1 MLGTAVKLPVN
12 GRNPK
17 AVEMALKLGEIEL
30 VPFPAG
36 LPLRRKQVKYIPPS
50 WYSSS
55 GIGKVV
61 TLENTGNNL
70 KGDPK
75 YAHNPL
81 GYPYA
86 LIVYKSQRKQNNN
99 KPRNSAPP
107 PMFQQQQPPPQPPKN
122 NNRHR
127 WHPPI
132 ERVETKEEKNKREAK
147 EKAEANLEAQ
157 RREAA
162 EKAAEVRIAERN
174 RKQSVWNERMRKAHL
189 TSQNRNKKIF
199 SNLKIPNLNAKMRN
213 INSGMA
219 KIEEQYGKTDALIK
233 RHAWFFTR
241 KRFEPVT
248 KEVEQLRKVYSNAKW
263 AHKRLK
269 ELKNSSNNNAYRIGV
284 RHLDKFNTSHAI
296 IKSKSGN
303 VSKTFQYYIRELP
316 SLIARW
322 EANEKKI
329 TNTKEREEAR
339 RRHAQAANAYLAKLN
354 KEHAN
359 KKTAATKIQTAYKG
373 VLARRALVQMKKAR
387 ENAAT
392 KIQAAVRGVQARK
405 TLTKTVKAVTRL
417 QSMFRGGLA
426 RKRFANIKRLGVNE
440 AKAKANV
447 NAATRAA
454 NKAKEAAK
462 EAEGKLR
469 YGWQYLKWSN
479 PEAYHDYM
487 AHVRPFEVAMNQ
499 SRNRLFKT
507 SGWMRNALPGLGV
520 INQKLKDNY
529 EAAFQKWYKQ
539 FFKKNTNQKAANLIA
554 NTHKNAIAA
563 KEKANAA
570 EVQRRRAVQEAVEAA
585 RAARQARV
593 TPQRHL
599 QFVHAR

>member
-17 AVEMALKLGEIEL
+17 AVQEALNLGEIEL
-30 VPFPAG
+30 VKFPAG
-36 LPLRRKQVKYIPPS
+36 EPLGGVPGVPRGLNKYSRNI
-50 WYSSS
+50 S
-55 GIGKVV
+55 GRTEYDK
-61 TLENTGNNL
+61 TFGN
-70 KGDPK
+70 PK
-75 YAHNPL
+75 YAHDAA

-86 LIVYKSQRKQNNN
+86 LITYKSQRKQNN

-107 PMFQQQQPPPQPPKN
+107 PMFQQQAPPPPPKN
-122 NNRHR
+122 NNRR
-127 WHPPI
+127 QWYPPVQ
-132 ERVETKEEKNKREAK
+132 RVETKEEKNKREAK

-162 EKAAEVRIAERN
+162 EKAAEIRIAERN
-174 RKQSVWNERMRKAHL
+174 RKQSAWNERMRKAHL

-199 SNLKIPNLNAKMRN
+199 SNLRISNLNAKMRN
-213 INSGMA
+213 INNEMA

-233 RHAWFFTR
+233 RHAWFFTK

-248 KEVEQLRKVYSNAKW
+248 KEVERLRKVYSNAKW

-284 RHLDKFNTSHAI
+284 RHLDKFNTSHAV

-303 VSKTFQYYIRELP
+303 VSKYYMRDLP

-329 TNTKEREEAR
+329 TNAKEREEAR
-339 RRHAQAANAYLAKLN
+339 KRHAQEANAYLAKLN

-359 KKTAATKIQTAYKG
+359 KKAAATKIQTAYKG
-373 VLARRALVQMKKAR
+373 VLARRALAQMKKAR
-387 ENAAT
+387 ANAAT

-405 TLTKTVKAVTRL
+405 TLTKTAKAVTRL

-426 RKRFANIKRLGVNE
+426 RKRFVNIKRLGVNE
-440 AKAKANV
+440 AKAKANA

-529 EAAFQKWYKQ
+529 EAAFQKWYRQ

-570 EVQRRRAVQEAVEAA
+570 EANRRRAVQEAVEAA

-593 TPQRHL
+593 TPQRQL
-599 QFVHAR
+599 QLVRAR